1 MASHRGLTA
10 LVDCGKVDQVNA
22 GTRTAD
28 LLHLAAEIDRAI
40 RLGRL
45 ERRRRA
51 AVLGNHQTTLAVA

>member
-1 MASHRGLTA
+1 VASHRGLTA

-51 AVLGNHQTTLAVA
+51 AVLGNH